1 MSTGLLLSMLS
12 KELQGVSGQ
21 AQPPRMGPG
30 PSVSPRQALQSVGET
45 CGDDGGA
52 GWGGGGQGNSSR
64 SSWEEVII
72 TCFADGARKP
82 RKKETATQGSST
94 VSVSEQA

>member
-52 GWGGGGQGNSSR
+52 GWGGGVKATAAAAPGKR
-64 SSWEEVII
+64 SSSPALLTGHGSRE
-72 TCFADGARKP
+72 RKRP
-82 RKKETATQGSST
+82 LPKAP
-94 VSVSEQA
+94 AL